1 MKQKIKIWHRFKY
14 PNDELAKEMD
24 GEITFKNLWD
34 GMNAGEDVYEMLG
47 VYDSLIREHVF
58 SELAKRMNT
67 KYETIY
73 NKWLGE

>member
-1 MKQKIKIWHRFKY
+1 MNQEIKTWHSLEY

>member
-1 MKQKIKIWHRFKY
+1 MEQKIKTWHSIKY
-14 PNDELAKEMD
+14 PDDELAKEMD
-24 GEITFKNLWD
+24 DEITFRNLWK
-34 GMNAGEDVYEMLG
+34 GMEAGKDVYEMLG

>member
-1 MKQKIKIWHRFKY
+1 MKQKIKTWHSLKY
-14 PNDELAKEMD
+14 PDDKLAKEMD
-24 GEITFKNLWD
+24 SEITFKDLWD